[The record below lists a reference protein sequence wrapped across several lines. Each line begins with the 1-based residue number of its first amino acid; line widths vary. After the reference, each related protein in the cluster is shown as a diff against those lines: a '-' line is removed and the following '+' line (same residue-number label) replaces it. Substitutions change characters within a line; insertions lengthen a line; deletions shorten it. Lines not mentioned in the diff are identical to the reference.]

1 MSRCHWLKEISAYLD
16 NQLPE
21 KQKIAVEEHLKHC
34 QACSNEL
41 LRLKQLSEQLKAWQ
55 IPALKPGFDSAVRTT
70 IVAHELE
77 RGAVPMNKTR
87 WAILVPSSVLAG
99 ILVFVVV
106 GVMMKVAGTNFQGR
120 LKQPGGD
127 YYDLDYRR
135 AADTFVFDKSGSANY
150 SGRTQQRRQL
160 LDLNADNS
168 SVFVGKF
175 ETKADYK
182 PYYYGENPSVR
193 RGVVD
198 NARMSRD
205 SLDYSSAQDQAL
217 SEVAKQ
223 VPESMGDGPVIVINP
238 VLPATGQGD
247 KIIRTALVKL
257 EVEDGQGAYKKA
269 HAICQEFGGYL
280 ATSKF
285 YKDKEGREA
294 GTLVIRIPKDK
305 FTIVLDKLNTL
316 GKVENITTDS
326 QDVAQEYAN
335 LNAELEAAMVAYNKT
350 LEALQKR
357 QTTINEAVR
366 LESQLTPIMK
376 RVQLLRNKI
385 EYLNNAVSF
394 TTITVDFHEP
404 AVAAKVLQEA
414 KQQLK
419 TELLKRKIHWIKTLP
434 AVVEGAVG
442 FLFIVLQ
449 VIVVI
454 ALIVAAVFG
463 LKYLIIQLFKRT

>member
-1 MSRCHWLKEISAYLD
+1 
-16 NQLPE
+16 
-21 KQKIAVEEHLKHC
+21 
-34 QACSNEL
+34 
-41 LRLKQLSEQLKAWQ
+41 
-55 IPALKPGFDSAVRTT
+55 
-70 IVAHELE
+70 
-77 RGAVPMNKTR
+77 
-87 WAILVPSSVLAG
+87 
-99 ILVFVVV
+99 
-106 GVMMKVAGTNFQGR
+106 
-120 LKQPGGD
+120 
-127 YYDLDYRR
+127 
-135 AADTFVFDKSGSANY
+135 
-150 SGRTQQRRQL
+150 
-160 LDLNADNS
+160 
-168 SVFVGKF
+168 
-175 ETKADYK
+175 
-182 PYYYGENPSVR
+182 
-193 RGVVD
+193 
-198 NARMSRD
+198 
-205 SLDYSSAQDQAL
+205 
-217 SEVAKQ
+217 
-223 VPESMGDGPVIVINP
+223 
-238 VLPATGQGD
+238 
-247 KIIRTALVKL
+247 
-257 EVEDGQGAYKKA
+257 
-269 HAICQEFGGYL
+269 
-280 ATSKF
+280 
-285 YKDKEGREA
+285 
-294 GTLVIRIPKDK
+294 
-305 FTIVLDKLNTL
+305 L

-404 AVAAKVLQEA
+404 AVSAKVLQEA

-449 VIVVI
+449 VVVVI